1 MKTRYKI
8 ILIAVISIAIGVGG
22 IILGPVI
29 LMIVTIQYSGFVIS
43 NTPDQVF
50 EDEFATIPE
59 VAFFIE
65 KYPNYTTSHL
75 QDIIGWKIILYESK
89 GQDNKSINLHVKK
102 SVLHQGVRISAGCN
116 EGDYS
121 FGYNIPQEQVM
132 DYLKGD
138 ECLGK

>member
-75 QDIIGWKIILYESK
+75 QDIIGLKIILYESK